1 MDDRPLAVPVRV
13 TALVVNDSV
22 AARDDFRW
30 WDFDYLALRDF
41 RSPEPRALA
50 DSVDV
55 DPASAVGVHLQWT
68 LPEALRHAGSDPD
81 ASRSAYPL
89 VPNRWLVVRV
99 HGTTRRGATAW
110 VVESDC
116 PLTSEVTTVMAE
128 KTSMYLVDQDLVRAW
143 RASADP
149 VRGAV
154 DVGPDSEPVRVA
166 RIGVSFPLERWWERS
181 AQPMFLTAVA
191 PSNPL
196 FAGFYAHHKG
206 VFSFHDDLA
215 GIDQATVSYF
225 VFGWYSDPAGDVMAA
240 DVPFTDLL
248 ARLRWTVDDDTKE
261 STASVYHG
269 AALSIGWTR
278 TGPAPSDDPL
288 QEIRDSGELNVGIG
302 NTTIDA
308 FTALIEAQLAD
319 PAKAKLL
326 RAFQYDFLRQL
337 NQPGGDALLDE
348 KIRQAW
354 FDSQAGGYT
363 WTIVADK
370 SDGTTDVP
378 LTDDE
383 QRWLHQLNTDQSALD
398 AALVRLRGLQWQLH
412 ALWLK
417 QGYLADPANA
427 IGVPNSAAVGAAV
440 AAQLDPA
447 VPNSVTARLVA
458 QFRVVSDL
466 RAKLPVPSAA
476 ANPQTALQ
484 EGIERFARQVRL
496 EPGRTLKAKAAPR
509 YWRANNPVVVLSGVQ
524 PPQAAT
530 SGADLRVRD
539 LGQLVTGFSGPGGV
553 IDTASVAPIAGQLPS
568 LAALPAA
575 AEPLLRE
582 FLLLD
587 PDNAA
592 TIARFTGR
600 QLSDVLG
607 ALTTRAGHIGV
618 LPDLDLTAWRQPWQ
632 PMFLEWSTTYVPLR
646 GGATAPWAFDGTD
659 YRLIPDAATEPDAGR
674 DVGGISL
681 LSPHT
686 STVFGARLDAF
697 VEQFGSDNDLAH
709 LDEWVR
715 AVYDWRILA
724 QELTGFNETLSLRD
738 LRAFRRP
745 AGTDTVG
752 PLPVAALTGYP
763 DGTVP
768 TEFALP
774 PADQYP
780 VTTVPLLAGGEAEP
794 FHGTRGG
801 QLHFTDLRLYDAF
814 GRLLYV
820 IQSGGDAGLFDDRN
834 FPVHVD
840 AALLPEQRLIPDVAS
855 VVELPPRLLQHARL
869 DFRLVDGH
877 DDAKVHELDPGVTP
891 IAGWVLPNHVD
902 RSLLLYAPNGTAL
915 GELRLVA
922 GTDGGHVAEWQPLPG
937 GLATLDDVRAD
948 APHLRAMLDA
958 PGLHTETGFL
968 AFLAAIDET
977 LWTTDP
983 LGNRV
988 DQNLSV
994 LAGRPLALVRARLRF
1009 ELAGD
1014 PISDTGWAATV
1025 APTPP
1030 DFLEFPFRIR
1040 LGDLPTR
1047 QDGVIGYFT
1056 GTDYGVFHS
1065 VAAPDPAVDQAY
1077 VRVIGPVGD
1086 PAGDNYLR
1094 LTTRPDD
1101 EVYVT
1106 VLADPRAAIH
1116 ATTGVLPVK
1125 QLDIP
1130 QQFVDGPLSHLEI
1143 SFRTGPTLTVVVPS
1157 PDQEQHPSPFARS
1170 VVHPL
1175 PAEQNGTWAW
1185 YERTTGAEPWAGYGL
1200 VQASPDARATMEP
1213 NSLREGFLQF
1223 TTNLDDRP
1231 NRRR

>member
-1 MDDRPLAVPVRV
+1 MDDRPLAVPVQLA
-13 TALVVNDSV
+13 ALVVNDSV
-22 AARDDFRW
+22 TARDDFRW

-50 DSVDV
+50 DSTEV
-55 DPASAVGVHLQWT
+55 DPASNTGIHLQWT
-68 LPEALRHAGSDPD
+68 LPDALRHAGSDPD
-81 ASRSAYPL
+81 AGRSQYPL

-99 HGTTRRGATAW
+99 HGDSRRSATAW

-116 PLTSEVTTVMAE
+116 PMTDEVTTVSSE

-143 RASADP
+143 QAGADAI
-149 VRGAV
+149 RRAV

-166 RIGVSFPLERWWERS
+166 RIGVSFPLETWRER
-181 AQPMFLTAVA
+181 ARQPMFLSAVA

-196 FAGFYAHHKG
+196 FASYYAHNKG

-215 GIDQATVSYF
+215 GIDQATLSYF
-225 VFGWYSDPAGDVMAA
+225 VFGWYSDPAGDVLAA
-240 DVPFTDLL
+240 AVPFAQRL
-248 ARLRWTVDDDTKE
+248 AQLRWTVGDDTEK
-261 STASVYHG
+261 TAASVYHG
-269 AALSIGWTR
+269 AALSIGWAR
-278 TGPAPSDDPL
+278 TGPAPHGDPL
-288 QEIRDSGELNVGIG
+288 QEIRSSGALNVGIG
-302 NTTIDA
+302 NTTVDA

-326 RAFQYDFLRQL
+326 RAFQYDFLQQL
-337 NQPGGDALLDE
+337 NQPNGDALLDE

-354 FDSQAGGYT
+354 FDSEAGGYG

-370 SDGTTDVP
+370 SHGTTAVP

-383 QRWLHQLNTDQSALD
+383 QRWLHQLNADQAALDSAL
-398 AALVRLRGLQWQLH
+398 ARLRSLQWQLH
-412 ALWLK
+412 NLWLK
-417 QGYLADPANA
+417 QGYLADPVNA
-427 IGVPNSAAVGAAV
+427 VGVPDPDAVRDAV
-440 AAQLDPA
+440 AAQLDPND
-447 VPNSVTARLVA
+447 PGSVTAQLVA
-458 QFRVVSDL
+458 QFDVVRDL
-466 RAKLPVPSAA
+466 RTTVPVPSAA
-476 ANPQTALQ
+476 ANAQTALQ
-484 EGIERFARQVRL
+484 EGIERFARLKQL
-496 EPGRTLKAKAAPR
+496 DPAKTLKARAAPR
-509 YWRANNPVVVLSGVQ
+509 YWRANNPVVVVSGVQ

-530 SGADLRVRD
+530 SDADLRVRGI
-539 LGQLVTGFSGPGGV
+539 GQLVTGFSVPDGTV
-553 IDTASVAPIAGQLPS
+553 DTASVAPIVGQLPC
-568 LAALPAA
+568 LAVLPAA

-587 PDNAA
+587 PGNAA
-592 TIARFTGR
+592 AIARFTGR
-600 QLSDVLG
+600 QLSDVLE
-607 ALTTRAGHIGV
+607 AMTTRAGHVGV
-618 LPDLDLTAWRQPWQ
+618 LPAMDLTAWRQPWQ
-632 PMFLEWSTTYVPLR
+632 PMFLEWSTTYVPLPS
-646 GGATAPWAFDGTD
+646 GASAPWTFDGTD
-659 YRLIPDAATEPDAGR
+659 YRLLPGAASEPDTSR
-674 DVGGISL
+674 EVGGISL

-686 STVFGARLDAF
+686 STVFRARLDAF

-715 AVYDWRILA
+715 AVYGWRVLA

-745 AGTDTVG
+745 AGSDTVG
-752 PLPVAALTGYP
+752 TYPAAALAGYP

-768 TEFALP
+768 PRFALP

-794 FHGTRGG
+794 FHGLRGG

-814 GRLLYV
+814 GRVLYV
-820 IQSGGDAGLFDDRN
+820 IQSGRDTALFDDRN
-834 FPVHVD
+834 FPMRIDD
-840 AALLPEQRLIPDVAS
+840 ALMPEQRLILDVAS
-855 VVELPPRLLQHARL
+855 VVQLRPRLLQHARL
-869 DFRLVDGH
+869 DIRLVDGR
-877 DDAKVHELDPGVTP
+877 DDAKVYEMDPGVTP

-902 RSLLLYAPNGTAL
+902 RSLLLYAPDGTTL
-915 GELRLVA
+915 GEFRLVA
-922 GTDGGHVAEWQPLPG
+922 GTGGGHVGGWLPLPG
-937 GLATLDDVRAD
+937 GAATLDDVTAA
-948 APHLRAMLDA
+948 APHLRTMLDA
-958 PGLHTETGFL
+958 PGLRDEAGFL

-994 LAGRPLALVRARLRF
+994 LAGRPIALVRARLRF

-1014 PISDTGWAATV
+1014 PIGDTGWAATV
-1025 APTPP
+1025 KPAPP
-1030 DFLEFPFRIR
+1030 DFLQFPFRIR

-1056 GTDYGVFHS
+1056 GTDYDVFHS
-1065 VAAPDPAVDQAY
+1065 TSTPATAERQAY

-1094 LTTRPDD
+1094 LTTRADD
-1101 EVYVT
+1101 HVYVT

-1125 QLDIP
+1125 RLDIP
-1130 QQFVDGPLSHLEI
+1130 QQFVDGALSHMEI
-1143 SFRTGPTLTVVVPS
+1143 SFRTGPALTVVVPS
-1157 PDQEQHPSPFARS
+1157 PDREQHPSPFARS

-1185 YERTTGAEPWAGYGL
+1185 YERTSGAEPWAGYGL
-1200 VQASPDARATMEP
+1200 VQATPDARATTEP
-1213 NSLREGFLQF
+1213 NCLREGVLQF
-1223 TTNLDDRP
+1223 TTDLGERP
-1231 NRRR
+1231 SQ